1 MGYKASNNADTTLSE
16 SITPTSTTISVAT
29 GHGDDF
35 PTLGASDWT
44 LITITD
50 KNGAREIIKIIAR
63 TGDTMTVGTT
73 PGGEADVGGRAQE
86 GTTAL
91 SITYTDDHSV
101 RCCPTAGLIEAMA
114 DYSDQGDL
122 TATPAEIEAVCKG
135 NTATAAELSELH
147 ESGVVKAD
155 LEKLH
160 DITLSASQINALASF
175 EALKNDFEALRTCF
189 SGSSAPGNP
198 VAGMWW
204 YDTTANILKLRNEAN
219 NAWLNVY
226 NFANGYAIGCS
237 NTVLAGTGIA
247 VSGSLRTGNVTVSAT
262 TIPYTAGERLLLQ
275 ADGGA
280 ISNYTTYTTVETIQ
294 LDRPGTLRIS
304 FKLTATATGSSSGPA
319 TCTARGCI
327 YRDRGGAVTAVGTA
341 RSVSVTSTD
350 GTQTTSQTYSQDISG
365 WQAGDKV
372 LLRGYCTKSL
382 SGVGTYGSGSI
393 SDIRLLTGNAYGLT
407 VVE

>member
-135 NTATAAELSELH
+135 NTATAAEITQVCDGNTATAAELSELNESGVVKADLVKLHDITSSATEINQLH

-155 LEKLH
+155 FEKLH
-160 DITLSASQINALASF
+160 DITVPATQINTIGKIKARAYRKNAQNIGEERTKILIDTVNFDPEEVVSITNSRITPNLPGYYMVIGNIQVSYVQAHHWVKALICRNGSPMTICNGTFIRQSDIGRASSIAQDLVYMNGATDYLELYAYSSYSGALA
-175 EALKNDFEALRTCF
+175 LY
-189 SGSSAPGNP
+189 
-198 VAGMWW
+198 AGQPHQN
-204 YDTTANILKLRNEAN
+204 YISIL
-219 NAWLNVY
+219 
-226 NFANGYAIGCS
+226 
-237 NTVLAGTGIA
+237 
-247 VSGSLRTGNVTVSAT
+247 
-262 TIPYTAGERLLLQ
+262 
-275 ADGGA
+275 
-280 ISNYTTYTTVETIQ
+280 
-294 LDRPGTLRIS
+294 
-304 FKLTATATGSSSGPA
+304 GPF
-319 TCTARGCI
+319 
-327 YRDRGGAVTAVGTA
+327 
-341 RSVSVTSTD
+341 
-350 GTQTTSQTYSQDISG
+350 
-365 WQAGDKV
+365 
-372 LLRGYCTKSL
+372 
-382 SGVGTYGSGSI
+382 
-393 SDIRLLTGNAYGLT
+393 
-407 VVE
+407 